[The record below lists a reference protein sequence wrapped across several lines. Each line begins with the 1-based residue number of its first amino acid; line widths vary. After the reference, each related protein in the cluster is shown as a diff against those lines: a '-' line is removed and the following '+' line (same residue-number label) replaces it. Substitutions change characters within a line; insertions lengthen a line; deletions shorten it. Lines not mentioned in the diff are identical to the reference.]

1 MKNCWIFVDG
11 KKILLCEALM
21 IRVFFRVFL
30 KKLERKTRNKN
41 VEAENACNKEFLDDF
56 FRVFCCE
63 ITRKETRERKI
74 IV

>member
-1 MKNCWIFVDG
+1 
-11 KKILLCEALM
+11 M
-21 IRVFFRVFL
+21 IRVFFRVFF
-30 KKLERKTRNKN
+30 EKTRNKN